1 MRSGTG
7 GFIDRVGEKNSRMGK
22 KGCKIRMY
30 QGNIFKRL
38 KYLDFMAVDV
48 ICLEMAFAFSCMLQV
63 GPGFPYG
70 EESCRIIMA
79 FLCLISLCVGLSAEE
94 YRDILKRGRMEEL
107 KAAVVHACIVCVGI
121 LICLFFLK
129 LSRFIFRAA
138 MLIFPFLS
146 AAFLYVGRTALKPF
160 LRRCRSSVSRKRS
173 ILLVGCG
180 ENYRRLVDDFMDDPE
195 GSFTVSQVA
204 LMDSEGEMPEEYR
217 GVGMISGEEAIL
229 LYICQA
235 PVDEVFIAL
244 PIRFPFPDNII
255 QNCRL
260 AGITVHMELAKMS
273 GRSPNRFV
281 ENLAGYM
288 VMTDSFRI
296 VTTGQM
302 FLKRSMDIVGAFV
315 GCVLTGFLFLF
326 LAPAIYI
333 SSPGPIFFR
342 QTRIGKNGR
351 TFTLYKFRSM
361 YPDAEERK
369 KDLLRKNDVRD
380 GMMFKL
386 DDDPRIIRGV
396 GKFIREYS
404 LDEFPQF
411 FNVLKGEM
419 SLVGTRPPTV
429 DEWEK
434 YQPAQRVRLAIKPGV
449 TGLWQVSG
457 RSKIRDFEKVVELDK
472 SYIMNW
478 SLWLDIRILIK
489 TVGVVLKRD
498 GAK

>member
-1 MRSGTG
+1 
-7 GFIDRVGEKNSRMGK
+7 
-22 KGCKIRMY
+22 MY
-30 QGNIFKRL
+30 QRNMFKWM
-38 KYLDFMAVDV
+38 KHLDFMAVDI
-48 ICLEMAFAFSCMLQV
+48 ICLELAFAVSCILWI

-70 EESCRIIMA
+70 EESYRTIMV
-79 FLCLISLCVGLSAEE
+79 FLCLISVCGGLLEE
-94 YRDILKRGRMEEL
+94 GYRDILKRGHMEEL
-107 KAAVVHACIVCVGI
+107 KAAVIHACIVGAGI

-129 LSRFIFRAA
+129 LSEAVSRAA

-146 AAFLYVGRTALKPF
+146 AAFLYVGRTALKLF
-160 LRRCRSSVSRKRS
+160 LRSHRGSISGKRS

-180 ENYRRLVDDFMDDPE
+180 ENYRQIVDDFMDGPE
-195 GSFTVSQVA
+195 GSLTVSQVA
-204 LMDSEGEMPEEYR
+204 LMDAEGEMPEEYR
-217 GVGMISGEEAIL
+217 GVGMVFGEEAIL
-229 LYICQA
+229 SYIWQV

-244 PIRFPFPDNII
+244 PMRFPFPDNII
-255 QNCRL
+255 QNCML

-281 ENLAGYM
+281 ENLAGYT

-296 VTTGQM
+296 VTPGQM

-315 GCVLTGFLFLF
+315 GCALTGVLFLF

-333 SSPGPIFFR
+333 SSPGPVFFR

-351 TFTLYKFRSM
+351 RFTLYKFRSM

-369 KDLLRKNDVRD
+369 KDLLRKNGVRD

-434 YQPAQRVRLAIKPGV
+434 YQPAQRVRLAIKPGI

-478 SLWLDIRILIK
+478 SLWLDVRILIK